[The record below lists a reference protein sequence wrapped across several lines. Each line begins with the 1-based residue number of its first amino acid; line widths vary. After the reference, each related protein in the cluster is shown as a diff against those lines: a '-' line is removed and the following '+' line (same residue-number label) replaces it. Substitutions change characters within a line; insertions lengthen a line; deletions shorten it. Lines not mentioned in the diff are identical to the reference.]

1 MIEFLQDIDQS
12 IFILIHE
19 KWAHPILDAI
29 LLPIRNALT
38 WIPLY
43 VLFIFLIFKEYQLK
57 GFYFLL
63 AAILSIILTDQF
75 SAGFMKPFFERLRPC
90 HEPSL
95 SQHIRHIIDCGGQ
108 YGFISSHATN
118 HFGLAVIFTWF
129 FTKKHPSNHLHWIFY
144 VWAGL
149 ISFAQVYVGKHY
161 LGDIMVGAIAGFIIG
176 KFIVTGLHKVLLK
189 S

>member
-75 SAGFMKPFFERLRPC
+75 SAGFMKPFFERFTA
-90 HEPSL
+90 L
-95 SQHIRHIIDCGGQ
+95 S
-108 YGFISSHATN
+108 
-118 HFGLAVIFTWF
+118 
-129 FTKKHPSNHLHWIFY
+129 
-144 VWAGL
+144 
-149 ISFAQVYVGKHY
+149 
-161 LGDIMVGAIAGFIIG
+161 
-176 KFIVTGLHKVLLK
+176 
-189 S
+189 